1 VTQEGAIEQLQAASA
16 SSAAEVSPA
25 SAREVADILRAA
37 DQKRE
42 VVVPVGGGT
51 KQHIGFAVEAP
62 QITLR
67 TRRLDAVHH
76 YDSGDLTV
84 GVGAGMTLA
93 KLQSVLAEK
102 GQFLPVDPMLQD
114 SATIGGLLATNSF
127 GPLKAGYGGLRDFC
141 IGIEFATAD
150 GLVAKAGG
158 KVVKNVAGYDL
169 MKLLIGSYGTLG
181 VITSANF
188 KVYPKPQQTTTFIA
202 DFRSLA
208 DAIRYRNLL
217 RATLRQAYMAMEII
231 SPRAHEYLVDQ
242 EVRDP
247 DDHAPAQPV
256 QQITHWSVAVR
267 VAGSGAVRDRYR
279 RELRTGQLHE
289 ISNDSDFWRR
299 MSDFEVRV
307 AATHRNAMVLYASAP
322 LAEVESV
329 MAAAERVAPEYTML
343 FAGVG
348 RITTGNLVLCMMPL
362 AVDPPSAVAFANAV
376 SALRG
381 QVSRNVSIVAARC
394 PEESKLH
401 FDVWGSSPIDRALMK
416 SMRATLDPNS
426 ILNRGRY
433 IIQ

>member
-1 VTQEGAIEQLQAASA
+1 VTQEGTVEQLPAVSERTAAD
-16 SSAAEVSPA
+16 VSPA
-25 SAREVADILRAA
+25 SARELADVLRHASE
-37 DQKRE
+37 KRE
-42 VVVPVGGGT
+42 VVVPFGGGT
-51 KQHIGFAVEAP
+51 KQHVGFAVEAP

-67 TRRLDAVHH
+67 TRRLDHVHH
-76 YDSGDLTV
+76 YDPGDLTV

-93 KLQSVLAEK
+93 KLQSLLSEK
-102 GQFLPVDPMLQD
+102 GQFLPVDPMLPD

-150 GLVAKAGG
+150 GLVGKAGG

-188 KVYPKPQQTTTFIA
+188 KVYPKPQQTTTFVA
-202 DFRSLA
+202 DFASLA
-208 DAIRYRNLL
+208 EAIRYRDLL
-217 RATLRQAYMAMEII
+217 RATLRHAYMAMEII

-242 EVRDP
+242 QVRDP
-247 DDHAPAQPV
+247 DDYVPSQPV
-256 QQITHWSVAVR
+256 QQITHWSVAIR
-267 VAGSGAVRDRYR
+267 VSGSGAVLDRYR
-279 RELRTGQLHE
+279 RELRTSKIHE
-289 ISNDSDFWRR
+289 IGHDADFWRR

-322 LAEVESV
+322 IAEVESV
-329 MAAAERVAPEYTML
+329 IAAAERVAPQYTML
-343 FAGVG
+343 FAGIG
-348 RITTGNLVLCMMPL
+348 RITAGNLVLCLMPL

-401 FDVWGSSPIDRALMK
+401 FDVWGSSPNDVTLMK
-416 SMRATLDPNS
+416 SVRATLDPYA

-433 IIQ
+433 IIR

>member
-1 VTQEGAIEQLQAASA
+1 MKLANLQ
-16 SSAAEVSPA
+16 
-25 SAREVADILRAA
+25 
-37 DQKRE
+37 
-42 VVVPVGGGT
+42 
-51 KQHIGFAVEAP
+51 
-62 QITLR
+62 TL
-67 TRRLDAVHH
+67 
-76 YDSGDLTV
+76 
-84 GVGAGMTLA
+84 
-93 KLQSVLAEK
+93 LAEK
-102 GQFLPVDPMLQD
+102 GQFLPVDPMLPE

-169 MKLLIGSYGTLG
+169 MKLLIGSQGTLG
-181 VITSANF
+181 VITAANF
-188 KVYPKPQQTTTFIA
+188 KVYPKPERTTTFIA
-202 DFRSLA
+202 DFGSLA
-208 DAIRYRNLL
+208 AAMQYRDRL
-217 RATLRQAYMAMEII
+217 RATLRHAYMAMEII

-247 DDHAPAQPV
+247 DDYAPAQPV

-267 VAGSGAVRDRYR
+267 VAGSGAVLQRYR
-279 RELRTGQLHE
+279 RELSADTLHE
-289 ISNDSDFWRR
+289 IGSDVDFWRR

-322 LAEVESV
+322 IAEVESV
-329 MAAAERVAPEYTML
+329 IAAAERVAPEYTML

-348 RITTGNLVLCMMPL
+348 RITTGNLVLGLMPL

-381 QVSRNVSIVAARC
+381 QLSRNVTVVAARC

-401 FDVWGSSPIDRALMK
+401 FDVWGTALTDTSLMK
-416 SMRATLDPNS
+416 AVRATLDAHA

-433 IIQ
+433 AR

>member
-1 VTQEGAIEQLQAASA
+1 MTQEGTVEQLHAASEKI
-16 SSAAEVSPA
+16 AADVSPT
-25 SAREVADILRAA
+25 SAREVADALRAA
-37 DQKRE
+37 NERRE
-42 VVVPVGGGT
+42 VVVPIGGGT
-51 KQHIGFAVEAP
+51 KQHIGFAVEDSR
-62 QITLR
+62 ITLR
-67 TRRLDAVHH
+67 TGKLDHVHH

-84 GVGAGMTLA
+84 GVGAGMTLT
-93 KLQSVLAEK
+93 KLQSLLAEK
-102 GQFLPVDPMLQD
+102 GQFLPVDPMLPD
-114 SATIGGLLATNSF
+114 FATIGGLLATNSF

-188 KVYPKPQQTTTFIA
+188 KVYPKPQQTTTFVA
-202 DFRSLA
+202 DFATLA
-208 DAIRYRNLL
+208 DAMRYRNLL
-217 RATLRQAYMAMEII
+217 RATLRHAYMAMEII

-242 EVRDP
+242 QVRDP
-247 DDHAPAQPV
+247 DDYAPSQPV

-267 VAGSGAVRDRYR
+267 VSGSGAVLDRYR
-279 RELRTGQLHE
+279 RELRTDTIHE
-289 ISNDSDFWRR
+289 IGHDSDFWRR

-307 AATHRNAMVLYASAP
+307 AATHRNAMTLYASVP

-329 MAAAERVAPEYTML
+329 IAAAERVAPEYTML

-401 FDVWGSSPIDRALMK
+401 FDVWGTSPTDRVLMK
-416 SMRATLDPNS
+416 SVRAALDPHA

-433 IIQ
+433 IIR

>member
-1 VTQEGAIEQLQAASA
+1 MSQGSVEQVQAIAEKEIR
-16 SSAAEVSPA
+16 EVSPA
-25 SAREVADILRAA
+25 SAREVADVLREANE
-37 DQKRE
+37 KRE
-42 VVVPVGGGT
+42 VVIPVGGGT
-51 KQHIGFAVEAP
+51 KQHIGCAVEDP

-76 YDSGDLTV
+76 YDAGDLTV

-93 KLQSVLAEK
+93 QLQALLAEK
-102 GQFLPVDPMLQD
+102 GQFLPVDPMLPE

-188 KVYPKPQQTTTFIA
+188 KVFPKPKQTTTFIA
-202 DFRSLA
+202 DFAKLA
-208 DAIRYRNLL
+208 DAIAYRDRL
-217 RATLRQAYMAMEII
+217 RSTLRQAYMAMEIV

-247 DDHAPAQPV
+247 DDYAPSQPV
-256 QQITHWSVAVR
+256 QQITHWSVATR
-267 VAGSGAVRDRYR
+267 VSGTGGVLDRYR
-279 RELRTGQLHE
+279 RELHVDPIHE
-289 ISNDSDFWRR
+289 IGHDADLWRRISDFK
-299 MSDFEVRV
+299 VRV
-307 AATHRNAMVLYASAP
+307 TATHRNAMVLYASAP
-322 LAEVESV
+322 IAEVASV
-329 MAAAERVAPEYTML
+329 IAAAERVAPEYTML
-343 FAGVG
+343 FAAVG
-348 RITTGNLVLCMMPL
+348 RITTGNLVLAMMPL

-381 QVSRNVSIVAARC
+381 QVSRNVSITAARC

-401 FDVWGSSPIDRALMK
+401 FDVWGATPTDIPLMK
-416 SMRATLDPNS
+416 SLRSALDLHA

-433 IIQ
+433 IVR

>member
-1 VTQEGAIEQLQAASA
+1 VTQEGTVEQLHAVSEKIAAD
-16 SSAAEVSPA
+16 VSPT
-25 SAREVADILRAA
+25 SAREVADVLRHASE
-37 DQKRE
+37 KRE
-42 VVVPVGGGT
+42 VVVPYGGGT
-51 KQHIGFAVEAP
+51 KQHVGFAVEDP
-62 QITLR
+62 RITLR
-67 TRRLDAVHH
+67 TRHLDQIHH

-84 GVGAGMTLA
+84 GVGGGMALA
-93 KLQSVLAEK
+93 KLQAILADK
-102 GQFLPVDPMLQD
+102 GQFLPVDPMLPD

-141 IGIEFATAD
+141 IGIEYATAD

-188 KVYPKPQQTTTFIA
+188 KVYPKPQQTTTFVA
-202 DFRSLA
+202 DFATLT
-208 DAIRYRNLL
+208 DAIAYRDRL
-217 RATLRQAYMAMEII
+217 RTMLRHAYMAMEII

-247 DDHAPAQPV
+247 DDYAPSQPV
-256 QQITHWSVAVR
+256 QQITHWSMATR
-267 VAGSGAVRDRYR
+267 VSASGAVLGRYR
-279 RELRTGQLHE
+279 RELRTDAIHE
-289 ISNDSDFWRR
+289 IRHDADFWRR

-307 AATHRNAMVLYASAP
+307 TATHRNAMALYASAP
-322 LAEVESV
+322 IAEVESIIT
-329 MAAAERVAPEYTML
+329 AAERVAPEYTML
-343 FAGVG
+343 FAGIG
-348 RITTGNLVLCMMPL
+348 RVTTGNLVLCMMPL

-401 FDVWGSSPIDRALMK
+401 FDVWGGSPNDRALMK
-416 SMRATLDPNS
+416 SVRASLDPHA

-433 IIQ
+433 IIR

>member
-1 VTQEGAIEQLQAASA
+1 MSSGSVESVQAIAEKSA
-16 SSAAEVSPA
+16 KEVSPA
-25 SAREVADILRAA
+25 SAREVADLLREASE
-37 DQKRE
+37 KRE
-42 VVVPVGGGT
+42 VAVPVGGGT
-51 KQHIGFAVEAP
+51 KQHVGFAVEDP
-62 QITLR
+62 QITLH
-67 TRRLDAVHH
+67 TSKLDRVHH
-76 YDSGDLTV
+76 YDAGDLTV
-84 GVGAGMTLA
+84 GVGAGLA
-93 KLQSVLAEK
+93 LARLQELLAEN
-102 GQFLPVDPMLQD
+102 GQFLPVDPMLPE

-169 MKLLIGSYGTLG
+169 MKLLIGSHGTLG
-181 VITSANF
+181 VITAANF
-188 KVYPKPQQTTTFIA
+188 KVYPKPERTTTFIA
-202 DFRSLA
+202 DFGSLA
-208 DAIRYRNLL
+208 AAMQYRDRL
-217 RATLRQAYMAMEII
+217 RATLRHAYMAMEII

-247 DDHAPAQPV
+247 DDYAPAQPV

-267 VAGSGAVRDRYR
+267 VAGSGPVLQRYR
-279 RELRTGQLHE
+279 RELSADTLHE
-289 ISNDSDFWRR
+289 IGSDVDFWRR

-307 AATHRNAMVLYASAP
+307 AATHRNAMVLYASVP
-322 LAEVESV
+322 IAEVESV
-329 MAAAERVAPEYTML
+329 IAAAERVAPEYTML

-348 RITTGNLVLCMMPL
+348 RITTGNLVLCLMPL

-381 QVSRNVSIVAARC
+381 QVSRNVTIVAARC

-401 FDVWGSSPIDRALMK
+401 FDVWGTALTDTSLMK
-416 SMRATLDPNS
+416 AVRATLDAHA

-433 IIQ
+433 AR